1 MRGAVIGKDDLGEA
15 TTVMGRC
22 LFHRQRDL
30 LLETWNVR
38 TDASSLDRQS
48 RDHQN
53 PKQTS
58 HCNAIGPLMLQAQ
71 VTQPL
76 TGSTGLQHP
85 PGGESGAHQPWRCLI
100 GGGQRALS
108 SWAGGASPRTT

>member
-38 TDASSLDRQS
+38 TDASSLDRHPETIRTPNRQ
-48 RDHQN
+48 
-53 PKQTS
+53 
-58 HCNAIGPLMLQAQ
+58 AIAMQL
-71 VTQPL
+71 
-76 TGSTGLQHP
+76 GL
-85 PGGESGAHQPWRCLI
+85 
-100 GGGQRALS
+100 
-108 SWAGGASPRTT
+108 

>member
-48 RDHQN
+48 RDH
-53 PKQTS
+53 
-58 HCNAIGPLMLQAQ
+58 
-71 VTQPL
+71 
-76 TGSTGLQHP
+76 
-85 PGGESGAHQPWRCLI
+85 
-100 GGGQRALS
+100 
-108 SWAGGASPRTT
+108 